1 LTTWFTC
8 SIIKPVEELLKRV
21 AVAIV
26 AIASSI
32 WAGSVPN
39 GDLGGN
45 RRDARDDSRPD

>member
-1 LTTWFTC
+1 LATRFAC
-8 SIIKPVEELLKRV
+8 SVIKPVEELLKRV
-21 AVAIV
+21 AIAIV

-45 RRDARDDSRPD
+45 RRDVRDDSGPD